1 MIEAKNK
8 TIIEQYYGQ
17 ADDSDITDNNEKEV
31 GSCIRKSKVY
41 QMVEEHTK
49 NRFTLKETINVLQSE
64 PYMFENM
71 VLHNKDSL

>member
-17 ADDSDITDNNEKEV
+17 TDDSDITDNNEKEV
-31 GSCIRKSKVY
+31 GSCRRKSKVY

-49 NRFTLKETINVLQSE
+49 YRFTLEEAINVLQSE